1 MLSFIYQVWRG
12 YQQTHHF
19 RPNVLYISD
28 THLAV
33 LRAELDTHPNPD
45 KLRRYLGMEVIVR
58 SRLLHP
64 KVCWLPSAARKV
76 N

>member
-1 MLSFIYQVWRG
+1 MLSFIYQVCRG
-12 YQQTHHF
+12 CQQTHHV
-19 RPNVLYISD
+19 RPNVLYMSD
-28 THLAV
+28 AHLAV

-64 KVCWLPSAARKV
+64 KVCWLQSAARKV
-76 N
+76 S